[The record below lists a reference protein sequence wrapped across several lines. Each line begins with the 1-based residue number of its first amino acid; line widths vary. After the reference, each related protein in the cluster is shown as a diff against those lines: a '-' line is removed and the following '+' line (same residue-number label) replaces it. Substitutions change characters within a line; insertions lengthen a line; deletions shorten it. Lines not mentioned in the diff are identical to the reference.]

1 MAINTYKFFQECVTT
16 STGPMQHELHISKAL
31 PHLYTQSEAKMLSLR
46 RVVQQNQPEIS
57 FERWVDSSEDEGAPD
72 VPDTAYPQVATM
84 KHDEVHRLFPSKA
97 EAVSLEEADSDADR
111 HQSEADQALEKDGL
125 VIPFPH
131 EELHYFAMK
140 LPNTFNADVVV
151 IFSVASGALVK
162 AVFLK
167 HKYAVCFAP
176 TLHAQEVAHAW
187 LLTSK
192 HGIVLQPGPTIPE
205 PEKDD
210 LWCTS
215 GGLRVAT
222 NDGSKPDHGTP
233 LYSHFSDCTIRYCY
247 PCDLWF
253 EATLWEYHLTGK
265 KHWQN
270 KDKKRDGKA
279 GHHKFGKK
287 PQKNENKKKKPQKN
301 ENKKK

>member
-1 MAINTYKFFQECVTT
+1 MTINTYKFFQECVTK
-16 STGPMQHELHISKAL
+16 STGPMQHELHFSKAL
-31 PHLYTQSEAKMLSLR
+31 PHLYAQREAMMLSLR

-84 KHDEVHRLFPSKA
+84 KHDELHCFFDDFESEARYCLSSKA

-131 EELHYFAMK
+131 EELHYFAIK

-176 TLHAQEVAHAW
+176 TLHAQEVAQSW
-187 LLTSK
+187 LLTLK
-192 HGIVLQPGPTIPE
+192 HGKVLAHAWPIPKPEEE
-205 PEKDD
+205 PQELPQNDAPQR
-210 LWCTS
+210 S
-215 GGLRVAT
+215 GAPQELPQ
-222 NDGSKPDHGTP
+222 NDGSKLPHGSSRYCN
-233 LYSHFSDCTIRYCY
+233 LVKGIIRYCA
-247 PCDLWF
+247 PCDTWLR
-253 EATLWEYHLTGK
+253 ATQWEEHLTWK
-265 KHWQN
+265 KHKPN
-270 KDKKRDGKA
+270 KYYKV
-279 GHHKFGKK
+279 FG
-287 PQKNENKKKKPQKN
+287 
-301 ENKKK
+301 